1 MNEFVRSRS
10 MNSRAHRPI
19 SKPAHLKALA
29 SPVRQELIDLLVRTG
44 PASAAELGRLIR
56 RPADGL
62 YYHLRELRRVGL
74 VTSAGLR
81 ERGGRREELFRAVHP
96 EPSLQHDPSPG
107 GNSPAVIGVVSS
119 MLRLGI
125 RDFKKGAASP
135 DVRAQGPRRELWALR
150 VTGWL
155 SPAKLA
161 EANRRIR
168 ALHEMPGRQSP
179 KGKLYGITILITP
192 LEHRGR
198 KKQRR
203 SRSPRREAVG

>member
-1 MNEFVRSRS
+1 MFAPVSSAS
-10 MNSRAHRPI
+10 MNKPGTGAI

-29 SPVRQELIDLLVRTG
+29 SPVRQELLDLLVRTG
-44 PASAAELGRLIR
+44 PASAAELGRLVQ

-74 VTSAGLR
+74 VSSAGMR
-81 ERGGRREELFRAVHP
+81 EREGRREELFRAVHK
-96 EPSLQHDPSPG
+96 EPTLRHDPSPG
-107 GNSPAVIGVVSS
+107 GNSPAVVAIVSS

-125 RDFKKGAASP
+125 RDFKKGAGSP
-135 DVRAQGPRRELWALR
+135 SVRAEGPMRELWALR

-155 SPAKLA
+155 SPAQLA

-168 ALHEMPGRQSP
+168 VLHRTPSRRSP

-192 LEHRGR
+192 LGHRGR
-198 KKQRR
+198 KKQQR
-203 SRSPRREAVG
+203 SRSPRRGNVR

>member
-1 MNEFVRSRS
+1 MSA
-10 MNSRAHRPI
+10 RANRAI

-44 PASAAELGRLIR
+44 PASAAELGRLIQ

-62 YYHLRELRRVGL
+62 YYHLRQLQRVGL
-74 VTSAGLR
+74 VSSAEMR
-81 ERGGRREELFRAVHP
+81 ERAGRTEELFRAVHQVP
-96 EPSLQHDPSPG
+96 TLRHDPSPG
-107 GNSPAVIGVVSS
+107 GNSPAVIAIVSS

-135 DVRAQGPRRELWALR
+135 EVRAHGVRRELWALR

-155 SPAKLA
+155 SPTQLA
-161 EANRRIR
+161 GANRQIR
-168 ALHEMPGRQSP
+168 ALHEMPGRRSP
-179 KGKLYGITILITP
+179 RGKLYGITILLTP
-192 LEHRGR
+192 LGHRGR

-203 SRSPRREAVG
+203 TRSPRRENAR